1 MWVDKVD
8 RIDTDRQKV
17 SKHQNA
23 YLQSVNKQK
32 SLDFKIIGFWTWVSK
47 KSELQFDKETNIK
60 VNCKSTIKGTKGEIV
75 KKFLITL

>member
-17 SKHQNA
+17 SKHQKCLFA
-23 YLQSVNKQK
+23 KCEQTKK

-47 KSELQFDKETNIK
+47 KSEFDKETNIK

-75 KKFLITL
+75 QKL